1 MVGARSDFASGLA
14 IKRILIVMVSES
26 TDAVRIFCFLRL
38 ATFLEISFASVRKMY
53 SAPLLDLNQSFFG
66 SAAVSL

>member
-1 MVGARSDFASGLA
+1 MVGARSDFASSLA
-14 IKRILIVMVSES
+14 IEQILIVMASES

-53 SAPLLDLNQSFFG
+53 SAQLLDLNQSSFG